1 MTGREVS
8 QGGADS
14 TALAE
19 DCRVAMKSL
28 RRALSAVYDAARAD
42 KGKPQDVSRRF
53 GINRNTSAKL
63 SRLMSST
70 NPFTAFMDLPGR
82 DGFRLALEA
91 FSKTEEAKH
100 AAAGVEQSLDA
111 LDQVIATHADTRDE
125 FELMLESMGLLDVG
139 TARATRSREMAF
151 QGNSGLWGV
160 SARTRHSMVFLRPS
174 DGMPP
179 RVDYVHA
186 SQILGFRRLR
196 PDVRWRLLR
205 MVLANDKGT
214 QLPAAAFPESIDLSP
229 DPTLPL
235 LVRPFC
241 SANMPALQTTT
252 SADGCDYLLPEG
264 PVGKQAEFD
273 VTVGNIV
280 RGLPAVRTPTDLYGS
295 VSASVTLP
303 VETLLFDLVLHRDLR
318 RTIRPEVFVFGFPH
332 GGADGP
338 AAQKIENLL
347 WKGEKFVELDG
358 PPPEVATPLVP
369 RAEELAQYVF
379 SRMGW
384 KAEEFF
390 CLRLMM
396 AHPPMSSRVV
406 LRWELAEGE

>member
-1 MTGREVS
+1 MKALRKAL
-8 QGGADS
+8 GA
-14 TALAE
+14 A
-19 DCRVAMKSL
+19 
-28 RRALSAVYDAARAD
+28 YDAAGAD
-42 KGKPQDVSRRF
+42 KGKPQDVTRKF

-63 SRLMSST
+63 SRLMSNA
-70 NPFTAFMDLPGR
+70 NPFTACVDMPGR
-82 DGFRLALEA
+82 DGFRLALAALGNAERVR
-91 FSKTEEAKH
+91 
-100 AAAGVEQSLDA
+100 AAAAAVEESLDR
-111 LDQVIATHADTRDE
+111 LDEVIERHADTRDE

-139 TARATRSREMAF
+139 SERATRSRELAF
-151 QGNSGLWGV
+151 QGNSALWGV

-174 DGMPP
+174 AGMPP

-186 SQILGFRRLR
+186 SQVLGFRRLR

-205 MVLANDKGT
+205 MVLATDQGS
-214 QLPAAAFPESIDLSP
+214 QLPGARSPEPIDASP

-235 LVRPFC
+235 LVRSFC
-241 SANMPALQTTT
+241 SANMPVLQTVT
-252 SADGCDYLLPEG
+252 SAEGCDYLLPEG

-273 VTVGNIV
+273 VAVGNIA
-280 RGLPAVRTPTDLYGS
+280 RGLPAVRTPTDRYGS

-303 VETLLFDLVLHRDLR
+303 VETLLFDLMLHRDLR

-347 WKGEKFVELDG
+347 WKGEELVELDG

-369 RAEELAQYVF
+369 RAEELADYVF

-390 CLRLMM
+390 CLRMVM

-406 LRWELAEGE
+406 LRWELGEE